1 MPFPSTPVTTANLD
15 SVLDPPYDARP
26 DLLDMATKLNAVL
39 ASRSELADADHVHEI
54 ADVTGLQTALD
65 AKQDSSAKLTAVA
78 GLSGTGLVKKDGTN
92 SFTLDT
98 QTYQPLDATLTAI
111 AGASTSA
118 NRLHYWSGV
127 DTVSVA
133 EFTSYA
139 RALCDDQ
146 SFSDMRNTLG
156 LTIGANVQAYH
167 INLDKVSNGTYQGS
181 GSIITLGGVVTGQWQ
196 ATPIDPIFGGTG
208 TAGTL
213 TGYVYGNG
221 ASDMTASATIPDT
234 DVDGAQQTLTDAGSI
249 TWNMA
254 SGRNAVL
261 TLGGTGRS
269 IAPTNVTTGKT
280 CVLKVIQGVGG
291 AKTITTWTGFKWN
304 GGTAPTLTTTA
315 GRWDVFV
322 FYADGTNLLEIARN
336 LNQS

>member
-39 ASRSELADADHVHEI
+39 ASRSELADDVHEHEI

-65 AKQDSSAKLTAVA
+65 AKQDSSAKLTSVA
-78 GLSGTGLVKKDGTN
+78 ALSGTGFVKKDGTN

-98 QTYQPLDATLTAI
+98 QAYQPLDATLTAI

-118 NRLHYWSGV
+118 NRLHYWTGV
-127 DTVSVA
+127 DTVGIA

-156 LTIGANVQAYH
+156 LAIGTNVQAYSV
-167 INLDKVSNGTYQGS
+167 NLDKVTDNTYTGAAT
-181 GSIITLGGVVTGQWQ
+181 IVTLGNVITGGWQ
-196 ATPIDPIFGGTG
+196 ASPVAVPYGGTG
-208 TAGTL
+208 TGAGL
-213 TGYVYGNG
+213 TGYVKGNG
-221 ASDMTASATIPDT
+221 FSAFTASTTIPDT
-234 DVDGAQQTLTDAGSI
+234 DIAGAQQTLTDAGTI
-249 TWNMA
+249 NWNLN
-254 SGRNAVL
+254 SGRHAVV
-261 TLGGTGRS
+261 TISGTGRTLS
-269 IAPTNVTTGKT
+269 PSNIPTGKI
-280 CVLKVIQGVGG
+280 CVLKVIQGSGG
-291 AKTITTWTGFKWN
+291 SKTVTTWSNIKWN

-315 GRWDVFV
+315 GRWDVFQ
-322 FYADGTNLLEIARN
+322 FYADGTNLCELSRN